1 MNTEDQLYRQLQQ
14 HLDDSPEGFA
24 PAASGAD
31 IRILRR
37 LFTPEEARIALQLST
52 YQAEPARKI
61 WKRVKKSG
69 LILTS
74 DELQSKLDKMVYK
87 GTTLAFHEG
96 HKETHYQNAG
106 VSAGGV
112 YDFQVNRLTPELIK
126 DFDEYH
132 MESFN
137 QKDPKGPKTV
147 LPLRTVPVA
156 KSIPVPTRHLVATY
170 EDTRELVQN
179 AKGKIAVANCVCRQT
194 KDLQGDPCKHDSPRE
209 TCLQIG
215 TDHARQYVE
224 MGIARYI
231 TKEEAFQILEKAE
244 AAGLILQPENS
255 QHPEAIC
262 CCCGDCC
269 GLLSKI
275 AKSPRPVDQYVTN
288 YYVEVDSNLCSGC
301 GTCVKRC
308 QMEARVLEGKKSKVN
323 PDRCI
328 GCGNCVVTCETKAT
342 RLTRKENSQVPPK
355 DKDSMYME
363 IISRKKGRWSTFKLK
378 MKRRMGM
385 RV

>member
-1 MNTEDQLYRQLQQ
+1 LNTENQLYRQLQQ

-31 IRILRR
+31 IRILQR

-52 YQAEPARKI
+52 YQAEPVRKI
-61 WKRVKKSG
+61 WQRLRKSG
-69 LILTS
+69 LNLS
-74 DELQSKLDKMVYK
+74 LNDLQSKLDKMVFK

-96 HKETHYQNAG
+96 YKETHYQNAG
-106 VSAGGV
+106 VSAGGI

-137 QKDPKGPKTV
+137 QKDPEGPKTI
-147 LPLRTVPVA
+147 LPLRTVPVS
-156 KSIPVPTRHLVATY
+156 KSIPLPAQHLVATY
-170 EDTRELVQN
+170 EDTRKLVQN

-194 KDLQGDPCKHDSPRE
+194 KDIQGTPCKHNDLRE

-244 AAGLILQPENS
+244 AAGFILQPENS

-275 AKSPRPVDQYVTN
+275 VKSPRPADLYVTN
-288 YYVEVDSNLCSGC
+288 YRVEVDSAKCSGC

-308 QMEARVLEGKKSKVN
+308 QLDARILDGKTAKVN

-342 RLTRKENSQVPPK
+342 RLVLKGHPQVPPK
-355 DKDSMYME
+355 DKDAMYME
-363 IISRKKGRWSTFKLK
+363 NIARKRGKWNTFKLK
-378 MKRRMGM
+378 LKRRLGI